1 MLRSIRGSW
10 ERVGVTGYEFTIWFS
25 LDLCSLNG
33 KDGDK
38 HFLGQSDMRGLWKL
52 GRAKLLTWK
61 TCNVGKAIIHNPPIW
76 MVYST
81 HLWKKWGWVIIALP
95 LARNPMVLMEPN
107 DEVSAETARCG
118 IGLCQFRYHGNPVL
132 KTPKT
137 KEVGNLYTVTYNIEK
152 PMNTRLVFVTS
163 MHVCWLYQHFSCELH
178 QLSLRHLR
186 LGSSG
191 WISMNFPFKT
201 LNKDALFFW
210 TWRKIMSS
218 TIGFWS
224 AIFLDIWAGL
234 FSRLDG

>member
-1 MLRSIRGSW
+1 MAIEIVDFPIKNGGSFHSFLY
-10 ERVGVTGYEFTIWFS
+10 VYQAGYSCFTIRKES
-25 LDLCSLNG
+25 HG
-33 KDGDK
+33 VDG
-38 HFLGQSDMRGLWKL
+38 
-52 GRAKLLTWK
+52 T
-61 TCNVGKAIIHNPPIW
+61 
-76 MVYST
+76 
-81 HLWKKWGWVIIALP
+81 
-95 LARNPMVLMEPN
+95 
-107 DEVSAETARCG
+107 
-118 IGLCQFRYHGNPVL
+118 QFRYHGNPVL

-137 KEVGNLYTVTYNIEK
+137 KEVGNLYTVTYNIEE
-152 PMNTRLVFVTS
+152 PMNSRLVFVIST
-163 MHVCWLYQHFSCELH
+163 HVCWLYQHFSCELH

>member
-1 MLRSIRGSW
+1 
-10 ERVGVTGYEFTIWFS
+10 
-25 LDLCSLNG
+25 
-33 KDGDK
+33 
-38 HFLGQSDMRGLWKL
+38 
-52 GRAKLLTWK
+52 
-61 TCNVGKAIIHNPPIW
+61 

-81 HLWKKWGWVIIALP
+81 HLWKNWGWVIIALP

-137 KEVGNLYTVTYNIEK
+137 KEVGNLYTVTYNIEE

-178 QLSLRHLR
+178 QMSLRHLR

-191 WISMNFPFKT
+191 
-201 LNKDALFFW
+201 
-210 TWRKIMSS
+210 
-218 TIGFWS
+218 
-224 AIFLDIWAGL
+224 
-234 FSRLDG
+234 